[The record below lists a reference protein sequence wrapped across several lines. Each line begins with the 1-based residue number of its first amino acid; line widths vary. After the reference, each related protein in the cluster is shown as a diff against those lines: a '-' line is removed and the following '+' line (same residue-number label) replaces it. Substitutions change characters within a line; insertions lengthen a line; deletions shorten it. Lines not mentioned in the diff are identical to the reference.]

1 MSLTMHWFEAAKSHN
16 EERRCQIFE
25 AGIWQETV
33 NKLSYG
39 GLTCN
44 NYIGL
49 LFIPP
54 KTFSCIALTASSSWR
69 PLELRQS
76 MSVCQVSW
84 VGSAS
89 LNHLP
94 IIQSKQS
101 PLSAG
106 YFSRISSRA
115 IPSSSPTF
123 SSSPRSYHS
132 WVAWGLTY
140 LLMSFLLGF
149 WSWAAKHLHCC
160 KNLYIDL
167 AS

>member
-25 AGIWQETV
+25 AGVWQETIITV
-33 NKLSYG
+33 ALHVIII
-39 GLTCN
+39 
-44 NYIGL
+44 YIGL

-123 SSSPRSYHS
+123 SSSPRSYHL

-149 WSWAAKHLHCC
+149 WSWAAKH
-160 KNLYIDL
+160 
-167 AS
+167 